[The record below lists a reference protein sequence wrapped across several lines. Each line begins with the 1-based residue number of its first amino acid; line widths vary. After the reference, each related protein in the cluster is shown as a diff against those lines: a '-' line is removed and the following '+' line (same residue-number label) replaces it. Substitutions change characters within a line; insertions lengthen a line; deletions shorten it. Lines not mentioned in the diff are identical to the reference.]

1 MHASDGQVAKC
12 TKIVYIHYM
21 PHLNYGTAARAPA
34 PLVSPK
40 QWSVIS
46 AAGEQDSLQ
55 CAEAVD
61 RLCADFWHPLN
72 DFARRLG
79 NSPADAHDLTQ
90 GFFLR
95 LLERRLMARAER
107 PGGHTRSFLFVAFK
121 NFLTNEH
128 ERATALKRGGGKP
141 LVPFHE
147 LEAKGRYGQ
156 EPAHDTLPETEFD
169 RQWALTQVEN
179 ALKLLRADYA
189 ASGRGPLFDL
199 LKDYVWGGQNALTLA
214 EIAGRLDLTEGAVKK
229 AVQRLRHRV
238 RDCLR
243 AEVAHTVSTPD
254 QIDDELRHLRA
265 ALST

>member
-1 MHASDGQVAKC
+1 MHASDGTVAKC
-12 TKIVYIHYM
+12 TKLVYIHYM
-21 PHLNYGTAARAPA
+21 PHLNYETAARVSA
-34 PLVSPK
+34 PLFSPK

-61 RLCADFWHPLN
+61 RLCATIWHPLH

-79 NSPADAHDLTQ
+79 NSPADANDLTQ

-95 LLERRLMARAER
+95 LLERRLVARTER
-107 PGGHTRSFLFVAFK
+107 HGGHSRPILFVAFK
-121 NFLTNEH
+121 NFLINEH

-141 LVPFHE
+141 LVPLHE
-147 LEAKGRYGQ
+147 LEAKGRCGQ
-156 EPAHDTLPETEFD
+156 EPAHDTMPEMEFD
-169 RQWALTQVEN
+169 RQWALAQVEN
-179 ALKLLRADYA
+179 ALKVLRADYA

-199 LKDYVWGGQNALTLA
+199 LKDYVWGGQNTLTLA
-214 EIAGRLDLTEGAVKK
+214 EIAERLNLTEGAVKK

-254 QIDDELRHLRA
+254 QIDDELSHLRT